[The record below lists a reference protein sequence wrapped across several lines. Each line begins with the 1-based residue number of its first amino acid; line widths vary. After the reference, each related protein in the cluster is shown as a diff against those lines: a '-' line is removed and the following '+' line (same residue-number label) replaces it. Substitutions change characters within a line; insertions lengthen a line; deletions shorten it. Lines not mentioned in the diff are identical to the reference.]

1 MGGASR
7 LAATRGGHTALAG
20 VRVGSTGQYEDSIR
34 RRVSRF
40 IGSIPAAAT
49 PSSQSG
55 VWDWP
60 TSRLEGVAM
69 LESVSVSVP
78 PGCRRLVASGCC
90 MISNDPGSRLGRE
103 RLKNDGRRCKP
114 VRGENS
120 CAAWTSAVIPSFQE
134 PLLLT
139 TDQLVAFG
147 RAPSQRCRLGATV
160 RGGCASSSVQV
171 ALSTKL
177 GRSALV
183 RASRGEEATHT
194 CMGQDFDL

>member
-1 MGGASR
+1 MNLLCGLSCQGAFGLGGQDWVERHRGGGR
-7 LAATRGGHTALAG
+7 LLGGHTALAG
-20 VRVGSTGQYEDSIR
+20 VRVGSTGHYEDSIR

-40 IGSIPAAAT
+40 IGSISAAAT

-60 TSRLEGVAM
+60 TSRLEGVAI

-78 PGCRRLVASGCC
+78 PGCRRLVASGCR

-103 RLKNDGRRCKP
+103 RLRNDGRRCKP

-120 CAAWTSAVIPSFQE
+120 CAAWTSAVIPRLQE

-139 TDQLVAFG
+139 TGLIV
-147 RAPSQRCRLGATV
+147 RVTV
-160 RGGCASSSVQV
+160 VESLLPR
-171 ALSTKL
+171 T
-177 GRSALV
+177 
-183 RASRGEEATHT
+183 
-194 CMGQDFDL
+194 DP